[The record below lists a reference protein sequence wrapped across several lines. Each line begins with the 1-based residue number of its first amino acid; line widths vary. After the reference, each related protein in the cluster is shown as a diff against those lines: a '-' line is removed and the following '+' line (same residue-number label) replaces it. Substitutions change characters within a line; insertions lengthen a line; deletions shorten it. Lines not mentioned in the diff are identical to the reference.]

1 MSAQLLQFNSGD
13 HTLGGQNITEAPC
26 TDGDIIFNES
36 YIVVGDHLEAHKI
49 YATYDL
55 TVHGNLSAEEV
66 VVNGA
71 LFVTGDIDATSLTC
85 RGKFVCSGEVRVKDL
100 TVDNFSVADSIAS
113 DSIEAASDLF
123 IRTTVDTNKALHSSG
138 LVVAAEGIMG
148 AGDFSAKAAIANEY
162 FEFDGDPS
170 SKVFEISSMSFLGNS
185 APQEH
190 PDQADTPVSTDD
202 IDLGDIILLFK
213 DAFEA
218 SSTEWAELDEDEMIN
233 YLFSVA
239 NSLPDMGSIKRI
251 IDRIVEI
258 SYLTKITNL
267 QDYLYI
273 VWANEIFPDALLKYE
288 TLEGVFGPL
297 FEDARQNLQS
307 LEFSSSSIKGLSDSL
322 YVLSVYHRK
331 LAIDFDDCADKI
343 FSSIGLR
350 YATVK
355 RAMEGHQ

>member
-1 MSAQLLQFNSGD
+1 MSAQLIQFNSGD

-66 VVNGA
+66 IVNGA
-71 LFVTGDIDATSLTC
+71 LFVTGDIDATTLTC
-85 RGKFVCSGEVRVKDL
+85 RGKFICSGEVRVKEL

-113 DSIEAASDLF
+113 DSIEAANDLF
-123 IRTTVDTNKALHSSG
+123 IRTTVDTNKALHSTG

-185 APQEH
+185 APQEQ
-190 PDQADTPVSTDD
+190 PGQTDAPVSSDD
-202 IDLGDIILLFK
+202 LDLGDIILLFK

-233 YLFSVA
+233 YLFSIA

-297 FEDARQNLQS
+297 FEDAKQNLQS

-350 YATVK
+350 YVTVK
-355 RAMEGHQ
+355 RAMEGQQ

>member
-1 MSAQLLQFNSGD
+1 MSAQLIQFNSGD
-13 HTLGGQNITEAPC
+13 HTLGGQNITEALC
-26 TDGDIIFNES
+26 TDGEIIFNES
-36 YIVVGDHLEAHKI
+36 YIVVGDHLEARKI

-71 LFVTGDIDATSLTC
+71 LFVTGDIDATALTC
-85 RGKFVCSGEVRVKDL
+85 RGKFVCSGEVRVKEL

-123 IRTTVDTNKALHSSG
+123 IRTTVDTNKTLHSTG

-162 FEFDGDPS
+162 FEFDGQPS
-170 SKVFEISSMSFLGNS
+170 SKVFEISSMSFFGNS
-185 APQEH
+185 APQEQS
-190 PDQADTPVSTDD
+190 DQVDAPISTADL
-202 IDLGDIILLFK
+202 DLGDIILLFK

-273 VWANEIFPDALLKYE
+273 VWANEVFPDALLKYE
-288 TLEGVFGPL
+288 TLEGVFGQL
-297 FEDARQNLQS
+297 FEDAKQNLQS

-350 YATVK
+350 YITVK
-355 RAMEGHQ
+355 RAMEGQQ